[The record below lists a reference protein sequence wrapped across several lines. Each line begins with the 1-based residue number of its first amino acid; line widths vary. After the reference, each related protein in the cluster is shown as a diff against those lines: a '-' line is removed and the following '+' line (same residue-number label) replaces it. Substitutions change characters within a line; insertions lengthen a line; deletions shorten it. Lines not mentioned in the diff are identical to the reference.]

1 MRPPQDVH
9 TCLTHISHQIFP
21 QCTERAES
29 RRGEHC
35 TSTLEKSKVLAG
47 LHSTSTLN
55 LLQRNLCN
63 CDTKEISFKTDDLE
77 QRNRLENLRIFGIK
91 EEAKE
96 DTNQLVLDV
105 AMKIGIYS
113 LEKHHISRS
122 HRVGKKHSDKPRAI
136 IVKFVSYAD
145 RQKLFEAKKKLKGSN
160 ISIRED
166 LTSIRQAIL
175 RKAHEKFEEVW
186 TQNGV
191 IVIKDGA
198 KFHRIRTMEKLD
210 ELINSDE

>member
-1 MRPPQDVH
+1 MSKKATSKSTVVTISDEQLNSLADIVSSKIEAKLNAREKFVDQ
-9 TCLTHISHQIFP
+9 CLSELQ
-21 QCTERAES
+21 AEN
-29 RRGEHC
+29 
-35 TSTLEKSKVLAG
+35 A
-47 LHSTSTLN
+47 
-55 LLQRNLCN
+55 LL
-63 CDTKEISFKTDDLE
+63 KEKTDDLE

-96 DTNQLVLDV
+96 DTNKLVLDV